1 MDTAP
6 SYGDGDSEIKI
17 GRTISH
23 KRKEY
28 TLVTKYHDRYYVTC
42 KSTLEQSFKNLKTYY
57 VDILLMHGVDRIKT
71 LEELL
76 TDEGAVKAVE
86 EFIAAGKV
94 GHISISM
101 YGSTRCIN

>member
-1 MDTAP
+1 
-6 SYGDGDSEIKI
+6 
-17 GRTISH
+17 
-23 KRKEY
+23 
-28 TLVTKYHDRYYVTC
+28 
-42 KSTLEQSFKNLKTYY
+42 
-57 VDILLMHGVDRIKT
+57 MHGVDRIKT